1 MGLGNKAWKQEYS
14 QLLSLL
20 MTSQAIYDR
29 NFHAYENCKITNHGP
44 QKRHTLVR
52 GNARVPF
59 IYTIFLKTLGFF
71 YPANTKQEGKSLY
84 N

>member
-1 MGLGNKAWKQEYS
+1 MGLGSKAWKQEYS

-20 MTSQAIYDR
+20 MTSQGIYDR
-29 NFHAYENCKITNHGP
+29 NFHASEYCKITSHGP

-59 IYTIFLKTLGFF
+59 IYTFYLNTLGFF
-71 YPANTKQEGKSLY
+71 YPGNIKQEGKSLY